1 MTIHRH
7 SQRTVVE
14 FDGPYGPIHIERS
27 CRRTLK
33 HFKRPPDFAPPTF
46 APVEMKTVMPV
57 FDFPRITILPD
68 AEGRKM
74 VRATVVNQ
82 RTRATMTIWE
92 YIDGARVLESNFARF
107 RRTRF
112 SVPLKRFLLADLDA
126 DVVARLIENG
136 GYEARLTERYRE
148 LLTDLELRLAS
159 SFSTPAPRTARE
171 KASPADPRRLAV
183 HATHM
188 HDGDRRMSTSRP
200 STTNS

>member
-1 MTIHRH
+1 MR
-7 SQRTVVE
+7 QAAVPRRRLAR
-14 FDGPYGPIHIERS
+14 FDEGRS
-27 CRRTLK
+27 PSNNPR
-33 HFKRPPDFAPPTF
+33 FSPPPTF
-46 APVEMKTVMPV
+46 APVEMKAIMPV

-82 RTRATMTIWE
+82 RTRSTMTIWE

-112 SVPLKRFLLADLDA
+112 SAPLKQFLLADLDA

-136 GYEARLTERYRE
+136 GYDARLTERYRE

-159 SFSTPAPRTARE
+159 SFSTPAPGASRG
-171 KASPADPRRLAV
+171 KANPADP
-183 HATHM
+183 
-188 HDGDRRMSTSRP
+188 
-200 STTNS
+200 

>member
-1 MTIHRH
+1 M
-7 SQRTVVE
+7 
-14 FDGPYGPIHIERS
+14 
-27 CRRTLK
+27 
-33 HFKRPPDFAPPTF
+33 
-46 APVEMKTVMPV
+46 EMKTVMPV

-92 YIDGARVLESNFARF
+92 YIDGARVLESNFERF
-107 RRTRF
+107 RRTNF
-112 SVPLKRFLLADLDA
+112 SAPLKRFLLADLDA
-126 DVVARLIENG
+126 DIIARLIENG

-159 SFSTPAPRTARE
+159 SFSTPAPKTGRE
-171 KASPADPRRLAV
+171 KGSPADPRRLAV

-200 STTNS
+200 STTNR

>member
-1 MTIHRH
+1 
-7 SQRTVVE
+7 
-14 FDGPYGPIHIERS
+14 
-27 CRRTLK
+27 
-33 HFKRPPDFAPPTF
+33 
-46 APVEMKTVMPV
+46 MPV

-92 YIDGARVLESNFARF
+92 YIDGARMLESNFARF

-112 SVPLKRFLLADLDA
+112 SAPLKQFLLADLDA

-136 GYEARLTERYRE
+136 GYDARLTERYRE

-159 SFSTPAPRTARE
+159 SFSTPAPTSRTRESEPRQSVTPCRSCHAYARREIDECRRQGRRRRTA
-171 KASPADPRRLAV
+171 D
-183 HATHM
+183 
-188 HDGDRRMSTSRP
+188 
-200 STTNS
+200 

>member
-7 SQRTVVE
+7 SQHSVVE

-33 HFKRPPDFAPPTF
+33 HFKRPPDFAPSTF
-46 APVEMKTVMPV
+46 ASVEIKTVMPV

-68 AEGRKM
+68 AEGRKI

-82 RTRATMTIWE
+82 RTRATITIWE
-92 YIDGARVLESNFARF
+92 YIDGARVLESNFVRF

-112 SVPLKRFLLADLDA
+112 SAPLKQFLLADIDA

-159 SFSTPAPRTARE
+159 PSSTPAPRVARGQ
-171 KASPADPRRLAV
+171 ANPADPSHLAV

-188 HDGDRRMSTSRP
+188 HDGERRMSTSRP
-200 STTNS
+200 STTNH

>member
-1 MTIHRH
+1 VTIHQH

-14 FDGPYGPIHIERS
+14 FDGPYGPLHIERS

-46 APVEMKTVMPV
+46 APVEMKAIMPV

-112 SVPLKRFLLADLDA
+112 SAPLKQFLLADLDA

-148 LLTDLELRLAS
+148 LLTDLERAWRRRFRRRRREPHEGKRTRRS
-159 SFSTPAPRTARE
+159 VTPRWATAIDAAPLL
-171 KASPADPRRLAV
+171 PAQIDSAV
-183 HATHM
+183 
-188 HDGDRRMSTSRP
+188 
-200 STTNS
+200 

>member
-1 MTIHRH
+1 VSSNAKALQTA
-7 SQRTVVE
+7 
-14 FDGPYGPIHIERS
+14 
-27 CRRTLK
+27 
-33 HFKRPPDFAPPTF
+33 PDFAPPTF
-46 APVEMKTVMPV
+46 APVEMKTTMPV

-82 RTRATMTIWE
+82 RTHSTMTIWE

-112 SVPLKRFLLADLDA
+112 SAPLKQFLLADLDA

-136 GYEARLTERYRE
+136 GYDSRLTERYRE
-148 LLTDLELRLAS
+148 LLTDLGLRLGS
-159 SFSTPAPRTARE
+159 PSSTPAAKDTRAQA
-171 KASPADPRRLAV
+171 KPANPSRLAV

-188 HDGDRRMSTSRP
+188 HDGERRMSTSRP
-200 STTNS
+200 STTNR

>member
-1 MTIHRH
+1 MDLPGSKARDDP
-7 SQRTVVE
+7 SAQ
-14 FDGPYGPIHIERS
+14 PAYGRRIR
-27 CRRTLK
+27 RAVWADLYRTLVSSNAK
-33 HFKRPPDFAPPTF
+33 ALQTAPRFCAANLRARGDENRHARLRLPQD
-46 APVEMKTVMPV
+46 P
-57 FDFPRITILPD
+57 ILPD

-92 YIDGARVLESNFARF
+92 YIDGARVLESNFVRF

-112 SVPLKRFLLADLDA
+112 SVPLKQFLLADLDA

-159 SFSTPAPRTARE
+159 SFSTPAPR
-171 KASPADPRRLAV
+171 
-183 HATHM
+183 
-188 HDGDRRMSTSRP
+188 DRRRESEPCRSETPRHSCHAYARQG
-200 STTNS
+200 